1 MNDEEAEWSVEQAL
15 LGRGDTL
22 RERIAALPRLLS
34 NPTST
39 IPCRICATAAIAFDV
54 VDYHKACGADPYR
67 FGMAGVLVTYYRCPS
82 CCCIFTNFFDRWSPQ
97 DFKRFIY
104 NRDYE
109 LVDPEFDGPRA
120 PRIAAELAPLLGLAT
135 ARVPALRPRPGRGRR
150 RNRGTR
156 VRASGK
162 LRPARGS
169 ATARRPIRRRR
180 RLRCARKDGFPA
192 ADLRRDAG
200 LAVGRR
206 RHHPRPNAAAG

>member
-39 IPCRICATAAIAFDV
+39 IPCRICATAATSFDV
-54 VDYHKACGADPYR
+54 VDYHKVCGADPYR
-67 FGMAGVLVTYYRCPS
+67 CRAGTPARRAR
-82 CCCIFTNFFDRWSPQ
+82 TRA
-97 DFKRFIY
+97 
-104 NRDYE
+104 
-109 LVDPEFDGPRA
+109 DPC
-120 PRIAAELAPLLGLAT
+120 
-135 ARVPALRPRPGRGRR
+135 LRTRRGRGRR

-169 ATARRPIRRRR
+169 AT
-180 RLRCARKDGFPA
+180 
-192 ADLRRDAG
+192 
-200 LAVGRR
+200 
-206 RHHPRPNAAAG
+206 